1 MKSGIQ
7 APADRSG
14 LWECNPVLFV
24 TYIAIAFL
32 LSDVTF
38 FIFSLEKFI
47 VDGYSF
53 VNTLK
58 RGEPSI
64 RLK

>member
-1 MKSGIQ
+1 
-7 APADRSG
+7 
-14 LWECNPVLFV
+14 V
-24 TYIAIAFL
+24 TYIAVAFL
-32 LSDVTF
+32 LSDVKF
-38 FIFSLEKFI
+38 FVFSLEKFI

>member
-1 MKSGIQ
+1 
-7 APADRSG
+7 
-14 LWECNPVLFV
+14 V

-58 RGEPSI
+58 RESRQSGLIKTGVIHEQS
-64 RLK
+64 RFGY

>member
-1 MKSGIQ
+1 
-7 APADRSG
+7 
-14 LWECNPVLFV
+14 V
-24 TYIAIAFL
+24 TYIAVAFL